1 MSVHPLPVLVL
12 SPRFGPDSIALATE
26 ATRLGWSVH
35 RLHDRRPPAR
45 LAEEPLV
52 FYGES
57 LLADTVGRA
66 LKLALLEPA
75 ADTLTSLPVELL
87 RRDVRFTTLGDARGE
102 SFPRF
107 VKPADE
113 KRFRAAVYA
122 SADALPGPGLLEE
135 ELPVVTA
142 EPVDWRD
149 EYRCFVL
156 EGRVVATSPYAW
168 KGEREESSGAAFEV
182 EAARTFAAEVLARAG
197 GVFPPAVVLDVGR
210 IEGRGWAV
218 VEANPAWSSGLY
230 ECDPAEVLRVL
241 QRATSSA
248 RSPAPG
254 EARWL
259 RDLPE
264 VEG

>member
-1 MSVHPLPVLVL
+1 MRQPLPRVLVL
-12 SPRFGPDSIALATE
+12 SPRFGPDSIALSTE
-26 ATRLGWSVH
+26 ATRAGWSVH

-66 LKLALLEPA
+66 LRLALLEPT
-75 ADTLTSLPVELL
+75 ADTLTALPPEWLC
-87 RRDVRFTTLGDARGE
+87 RDVRFTTLGGARSE
-102 SFPRF
+102 AFPRF

-113 KRFRAAVYA
+113 KRFRAAVYP
-122 SADALPGPGLLEE
+122 SGGALPAPGLLEE

-142 EPVDWRD
+142 EPVSWLD

-156 EGRVVATSPYAW
+156 EGRVVAASPYAW
-168 KGEREESSGAAFEV
+168 KGEREEASGAPFQLDEARAF
-182 EAARTFAAEVLARAG
+182 AARVLGRAG
-197 GVFPPAVVLDVGR
+197 EMFPPAVVLDVGR

-230 ECDPAEVLRVL
+230 DCEPAEVLRVL
-241 QRATSSA
+241 QRASGPE
-248 RSPAPG
+248 RLLGP
-254 EARWL
+254 EDARW
-259 RDLPE
+259 RRPLPE

>member
-1 MSVHPLPVLVL
+1 MLVL
-12 SPRFGPDSIALATE
+12 SPRFAPDSIALATE
-26 ATRLGWSVH
+26 ASRLGWRVH

-45 LAEEPLV
+45 LAEEALV

-66 LKLALLEPA
+66 LKLALLDPA
-75 ADTLTSLPVELL
+75 AETLTSLPPEFL
-87 RRDVRFTTLGDARGE
+87 RRDVRFTTLGEARSE

-122 SADALPGPGLLEE
+122 SAGELPGPEVLED

-142 EPVDWRD
+142 EPVHWLD

-156 EGRVVATSPYAW
+156 EGQVVTASPYAW
-168 KGEREESSGAAFEV
+168 KGEREEAGSAPFEL
-182 EAARTFAAEVLARAG
+182 EEARAFTAAVLTRAG
-197 GVFPPAVVLDVGR
+197 AVFPPAVVLDVGR
-210 IEGRGWAV
+210 IDGRGWAV

-230 ECDPAEVLRVL
+230 ACEPGAVLRVL
-241 QRATSSA
+241 QRASGSL
-248 RSPAPG
+248 RRLNPS
-254 EARWL
+254 EARWH
-259 RDLPE
+259 RVLPDI
-264 VEG
+264 EG